1 MYMDVICNI
10 AYSFAQITLVSLVPV
25 CTSAV
30 PISFMADF
38 QIFLSEQGARFR
50 KPTPHFVN
58 LIVCFEWP
66 PSWWQNRLLATLLCG
81 GRSARPKLERTSTR
95 SLFHFCSRHKIWL
108 YFLSLVAGIIPLH
121 LAYPWF
127 EQRNTLK
134 ITGPVAHLAKVQ
146 AHFLALGISV
156 VFTIPQF
163 SNNFTRCNERWR
175 ARG

>member
-10 AYSFAQITLVSLVPV
+10 PYSFAQMILMSLVLV

-30 PISFMADF
+30 PISFVADF
-38 QIFLSEQGARFR
+38 QIFLTEQGARFR
-50 KPTPHFVN
+50 KPTPYFVN
-58 LIVCFEWP
+58 LIVFWVTT
-66 PSWWQNRLLATLLCG
+66 SWWQNGSSSSCCYPSLPFWT
-81 GRSARPKLERTSTR
+81 
-95 SLFHFCSRHKIWL
+95 LFHFCSRHKIWL
-108 YFLSLVAGIIPLH
+108 YFLVAGIIPLH

-146 AHFLALGISV
+146 ARFLSLGISI
-156 VFTIPQF
+156 VFPVPQF

-175 ARG
+175 VRG